1 MRLDQFLFSKKIS
14 PSRSQI
20 TKWIREGHILLNGR
34 KVKAAYQVK
43 PDDNIQVIPQQI
55 KPSTLEAE
63 KIPLDILY
71 EDDDLIVINKS
82 PHMVVHPG
90 AGHKEGTL
98 VHALLAHCHGL
109 SQIGG
114 VERPGIVHRLDKG
127 TSGVMVVAKN
137 DATHIHLANQFKN
150 HQIKKIYWALCFGEI
165 KNKSG
170 TISTLITRSSSHR
183 KKFSVSKQHG
193 RKAITH
199 YRILG
204 ENNGL
209 SLVELSL
216 ETGRTHQIRVHLNH
230 LGHSVVGDPLYGGH
244 AKRVKQIQSIKLRGM
259 LEKVDHTLLHAY
271 HLEFIHP
278 QKNKTMI
285 YDAPFP
291 DDFREIVKHAKL
303 YSI

>member
-20 TKWIREGHILLNGR
+20 TKWIREGYVLLNGKR
-34 KVKAAYQVK
+34 VKAAYQVK
-43 PDDNIQVIPQQI
+43 PNDDFQIVPPKI
-55 KPSTLEAE
+55 KPSIFQAEA
-63 KIPLDILY
+63 IPLEILY

-82 PHMVVHPG
+82 SNIVVHPG
-90 AGHKEGTL
+90 AGHREGTL

-137 DATHIHLANQFKN
+137 DATHIHLAGQFKN
-150 HQIKKIYWALCFGEI
+150 HQIKKIYWALCFGKI
-165 KNKSG
+165 KNKEG
-170 TISTLITRSSSHR
+170 TLETFITRSPSHR
-183 KKFSVSKQHG
+183 KKYAVSEKQG
-193 RKAITH
+193 KKAITH
-199 YRILG
+199 YQVLG

-209 SLVELSL
+209 SLVELNL

-244 AKRVKQIQSIKLRGM
+244 AKKVKQIQNIKLRGI
-259 LEKVDHTLLHAY
+259 LEKVDHTLLHA
-271 HLEFIHP
+271 HTLEFIHP
-278 QKNKTMI
+278 QKNQTML
-285 YDAPFP
+285 YQAKLPN
-291 DDFREIVKHAKL
+291 DFKEAIKHAKL